1 MCELLLLPDSDAT
14 FPSAPSAPSAG
25 QLRGVSALCSDLSLL
40 VPSLPPSQ

>member
-14 FPSAPSAPSAG
+14 FPSAPSAG